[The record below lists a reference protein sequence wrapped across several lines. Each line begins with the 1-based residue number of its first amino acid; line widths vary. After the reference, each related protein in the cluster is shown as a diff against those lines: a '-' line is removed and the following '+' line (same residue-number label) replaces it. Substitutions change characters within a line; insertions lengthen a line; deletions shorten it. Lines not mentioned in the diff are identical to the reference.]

1 MGIFAC
7 FLHTGPRY
15 VAMRGGGGGSSACLE
30 LILSLLKSCGTC
42 EQRCHLL
49 SEPVIQ
55 GSIPLVAV
63 TKVEV
68 PGVYTSSFQRDAASL
83 QWARGRRLRWCLLA
97 FPSSE
102 EDYKQSLD
110 GC

>member
-15 VAMRGGGGGSSACLE
+15 IGSCACLE

-42 EQRCHLL
+42 EHKCHLL

-55 GSIPLVAV
+55 GPIPLVAV

-68 PGVYTSSFQRDAASL
+68 PGVYTSSFWRDAANL
-83 QWARGRRLRWCLLA
+83 QWAGGRRLRWCLLA

-102 EDYKQSLD
+102 EDYRQSLD